1 MSGWQTRI
9 AREMAAA
16 HARRAAELER
26 TTDDWDRPEPAP
38 TPERAAELAAQGW
51 TPRTNQDAPSVQAGR
66 VTTTTR

>member
-16 HARRAAELER
+16 NARRAAELER
-26 TTDDWDRPEPAP
+26 TTDDWDAPDTYP
-38 TPERAAELAAQGW
+38 TPAEARRLRAQGW
-51 TPRTNQDAPSVQAGR
+51 TPRTKHDAPSVQAGR